1 MLLHQILEHLIT
13 ISNIHLQ
20 NGDLARRAFQS
31 HMRAYATH
39 PADEKHM
46 FHVRH
51 LHIGHLAKAF
61 ALREAPS
68 NIVQK
73 GGSRNNTASS
83 KSKTKIMSRAKGT
96 SRKSEG
102 GRAGHRRT
110 QANDSDSDHEN
121 PNSAEKRM
129 QEVVRRQGRLV
140 KKAGVLVASG
150 TDDFQIAG
158 GYDLEKLIS
167 QAG

>member
-1 MLLHQILEHLIT
+1 
-13 ISNIHLQ
+13 
-20 NGDLARRAFQS
+20 
-31 HMRAYATH
+31 MRAYATH

-68 NIVQK
+68 NIGQK
-73 GGSRNNTASS
+73 GGPRINAASFKSRT
-83 KSKTKIMSRAKGT
+83 KSNSRVNET
-96 SRKSEG
+96 SRKSD
-102 GRAGHRRT
+102 GRNAGNKRK
-110 QANDSDSDHEN
+110 QANDPDSDYEN

-140 KKAGVLVASG
+140 KKAGLLVASG

-158 GYDLEKLIS
+158 GYDLEKLIPQS
-167 QAG
+167 G